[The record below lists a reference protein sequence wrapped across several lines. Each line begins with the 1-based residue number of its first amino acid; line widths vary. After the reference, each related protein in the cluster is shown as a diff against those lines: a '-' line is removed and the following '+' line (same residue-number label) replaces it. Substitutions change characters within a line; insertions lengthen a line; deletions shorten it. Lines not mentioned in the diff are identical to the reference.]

1 MNAPEVSLPTLPTR
15 PYSGET
21 DMKILLIPMTALV
34 LLTACTQA
42 PPPPAPDTRIADE
55 KAIRDQ
61 ETAAAQAWTAKDL
74 DKIVALYADD
84 ATLMLPNAPAMTG
97 KQAIGAAFKQ
107 ALADPNFS
115 LSIQNT
121 SVEASKG
128 SDLGFVRGSYAVR
141 ASDPKTKKATM
152 EKGSYVIVYRKQA
165 DSSWKIVAD
174 TAIPEAPA
182 APAP

>member
-1 MNAPEVSLPTLPTR
+1 
-15 PYSGET
+15 
-21 DMKILLIPMTALV
+21 MKILLIPISALV

-42 PPPPAPDTRIADE
+42 PPPTPPDTRAADE

-61 ETAAAQAWTAKDL
+61 ETAAQQAWTAKDI

-84 ATLMLPNAPAMTG
+84 ATVMLPNTPVMTG
-97 KQAIGAAFKQ
+97 KQAIGPGLKA

-115 LSIQNT
+115 LIIQNA

-128 SDLGFVRGSYAVR
+128 GDLGFVRGTYTVQ
-141 ASDPKTKKATM
+141 ASDPKTKKATV
-152 EKGSYVIVYRKQA
+152 EKGNYVLVYKKQA
-165 DSSWKIVAD
+165 DGSWKIVAD

-182 APAP
+182 TTAAK